1 MHKPILYIL
10 LLEQKKVRLNEI
22 NKISE
27 PELVFLLQGKDE
39 KAFNY
44 LYDNYSGALYGL
56 ILNMVTKKDYA
67 DEIIQDVFVK
77 VWKNCGQYDSA
88 KGRLYTWMINI
99 ARNTALDFI
108 KSKGFLNEQKNRSL
122 SDVVNEIDSGS
133 ESVDELQNIQADQV
147 AMKAVVYSLRKEW
160 RDLIELLYYQGYTQ
174 AEVAERLDIPIGTIK
189 TRTRSA
195 LIELKEK
202 LKDYR

>member
-1 MHKPILYIL
+1 LSK
-10 LLEQKKVRLNEI
+10 QKKVRLPEI

-27 PELVFLLQGKDE
+27 PELIFLLQGKDE

-56 ILNMVTKKDYA
+56 ILNMVAKKDYA

-77 VWKNCGQYDSA
+77 VWKSCGQYDST

-122 SDVVNEIDSGS
+122 SDVVNEVDSGS

-160 RDLIELLYYQGYTQ
+160 RELIELLYYQGYTQ
-174 AEVAERLDIPIGTIK
+174 SEVAERLDIPIGTIK

-195 LIELKEK
+195 LIELREK

>member
-1 MHKPILYIL
+1 MHKPILYIHL
-10 LLEQKKVRLNEI
+10 SEQKNVGLNEI

-27 PELVFLLQGKDE
+27 PELIFLLQGKDE

-56 ILNMVTKKDYA
+56 ILNMVTTKDHA

-77 VWKNCGQYDSA
+77 IWKSCSQYDAA

-108 KSKGFLNEQKNRSL
+108 KSKGFQNEQKNHSL
-122 SDVVNEIDSGS
+122 SDVVNEVDSDAA
-133 ESVDELQNIQADQV
+133 SVDELQNIQTDQV
-147 AMKAVVYSLRKEW
+147 AMKAVVYSLKPEW
-160 RDLIELLYYQGYTQ
+160 RELIELLYYQGYTQ

-195 LIELKEK
+195 LIELRDK

>member
-1 MHKPILYIL
+1 M
-10 LLEQKKVRLNEI
+10 NEI
-22 NKISE
+22 DKISE
-27 PELVFLLQGKDE
+27 PHLVSLLQAKDE

-56 ILNMVTKKDYA
+56 ILNMVTKNEYA
-67 DEIIQDVFVK
+67 DEIIQDVFLK
-77 VWKNCGQYDSA
+77 IWKSSGQYDST

-108 KSKGFLNEQKNRSL
+108 KSKGFVNEQKNRSL
-122 SDVVNEIDSGS
+122 SDVVNEIDLGTELVDGL
-133 ESVDELQNIQADQV
+133 ESIQADQV
-147 AMKAVVYSLRKEW
+147 AMKAVVFSLKKEW
-160 RDLIELLYYQGYTQ
+160 RELIELLYYQGYTQ
-174 AEVAERLDIPIGTIK
+174 AEVAEKLDIPIGTIK

-195 LIELKEK
+195 LIELREK